1 MIMTEA
7 KGSTIQT
14 TFGIVGLTRSELDEV
29 QCFIDGLRKFTSD
42 NEPMSG
48 RGLAAQ
54 SRAQSQP
61 DAMKWNAAVANSMA
75 LQPDQAAG
83 RRAKVKQP
91 WGEAKAR
98 PMASCNMKRSVL
110 TKSLRLRAKRGQA
123 GGYWKSLRIT
133 AEYVLAVYAHEGRCR
148 TGHPGSAVRYH
159 QCSERIMQVGCGRMR
174 NIDEA
179 R

>member
-83 RRAKVKQP
+83 RR
-91 WGEAKAR
+91 GESPTDGIVQHEKERAHKIVETQGETRASWWLLEISSYYRRICSRRIR
-98 PMASCNMKRSVL
+98 PRRSMPNR
-110 TKSLRLRAKRGQA
+110 TP
-123 GGYWKSLRIT
+123 RI
-133 AEYVLAVYAHEGRCR
+133 
-148 TGHPGSAVRYH
+148 
-159 QCSERIMQVGCGRMR
+159 GCEVPPM
-174 NIDEA
+174 
-179 R
+179 